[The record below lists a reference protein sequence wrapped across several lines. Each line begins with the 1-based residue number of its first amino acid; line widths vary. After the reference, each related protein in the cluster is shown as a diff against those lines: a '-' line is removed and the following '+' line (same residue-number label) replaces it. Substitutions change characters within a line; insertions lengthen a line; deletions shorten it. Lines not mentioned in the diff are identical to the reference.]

1 MAPRPSPHPTYANV
15 RRPYLTMSD
24 PKPLATFHAY
34 TEDEVKLHADAA
46 EVSKGAHVFDA
57 YLRKLVIHE
66 SPKMNGKPM
75 YDLDTVER
83 IRDAYHNFVGEY
95 L

>member
-1 MAPRPSPHPTYANV
+1 M
-15 RRPYLTMSD
+15 RRNLPAKTMSD

-34 TEDEVKLHADAA
+34 TEVEVKLPADAA
-46 EVSKGAHVFDA
+46 DVSKGARVFDA

-75 YDLDTVER
+75 YEQDTVER
-83 IRDAYHNFVGEY
+83 IRDAFHNFLGEH

>member
-1 MAPRPSPHPTYANV
+1 
-15 RRPYLTMSD
+15 MSD

-46 EVSKGAHVFDA
+46 DVSKGARVFDA
-57 YLRKLVIHE
+57 WLRRLVIHE

-75 YDLDTVER
+75 YERDTVER
-83 IRDAYHNFVGEY
+83 IRDAFHNFLGEH